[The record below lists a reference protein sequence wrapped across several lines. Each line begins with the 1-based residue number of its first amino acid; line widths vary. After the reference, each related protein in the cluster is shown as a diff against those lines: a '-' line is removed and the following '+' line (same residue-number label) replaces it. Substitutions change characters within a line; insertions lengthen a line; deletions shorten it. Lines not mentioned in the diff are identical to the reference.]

1 MIKTRL
7 STFQTLL
14 TVYSCSL
21 FISFPLVLTQA
32 RPINIEAKLLDNQI
46 IITADKKVFTRYK
59 FATTLKKPYF
69 YPVNGPVSQKS
80 LTAESIEPYPH
91 HNSLFFGCDRVN
103 GANFW
108 QEGID
113 RGQIVSEG
121 VKLIT
126 PKGEKIVFTDTCLW
140 KQPGKEPVIRDTRH
154 ITISA
159 PEKDLRFIDFEITLQ
174 PLIDIRIER
183 TNHSLFSARMI
194 PQLSVDSGGTLTNA
208 EGKTTEKGTWGVAS
222 PWCDYYGTHNDIT
235 EGIAIL
241 QHPANR
247 WYPSKWFT
255 RDYGF
260 FSPTPMYWPEN
271 GTHIE
276 LPKESE
282 LTLKY
287 RVVVHAHDTKTAD
300 IAGIFEKYKTPVE
313 DKKKQSPLDCI
324 FGIFKIFCP
333 EEKD

>member
-1 MIKTRL
+1 MNL
-7 STFQTLL
+7 
-14 TVYSCSL
+14 
-21 FISFPLVLTQA
+21 
-32 RPINIEAKLLDNQI
+32 EAEIANDQVVVK
-46 IITADKKVFTRYK
+46 ADEKVFTSYK
-59 FATTLKKPYF
+59 FASILKKPYF
-69 YPVNGPVSQKS
+69 FPVNGPISQKS

-113 RGQIVSEG
+113 RGQIISQGPKIV
-121 VKLIT
+121 T
-126 PKGEKIVFTDTCLW
+126 PKGKKVTFTDICLW
-140 KQPGKEPVIRDTRH
+140 RQPGKEPVIRDTRR

-159 PEKDLRFIDFEITLQ
+159 PNENLRFIDFEITLQ
-174 PLIDIRIER
+174 PLMDIRIER

-194 PQLSVDSGGTLTNA
+194 PQLSVDSGGTLINA

-222 PWCDYYGTHNDIT
+222 PWCDYFGTHNDVT
-235 EGIAIL
+235 EGVAIL
-241 QHPANR
+241 QHPQNR

-276 LPKESE
+276 LPKKSG

-287 RVVVHAHDTKTAD
+287 RVVVHAHDTQTAD
-300 IAGIFEKYKTPVE
+300 IAGIFEQYKTPVE
-313 DKKKQSPLDCI
+313 NKKNQSLLDSI

-333 EEKD
+333 EGSD

>member
-1 MIKTRL
+1 MFRVL
-7 STFQTLL
+7 AALYGCL
-14 TVYSCSL
+14 L
-21 FISFPLVLTQA
+21 FISFSSTLAYAQPAV
-32 RPINIEAKLLDNQI
+32 EAKLL
-46 IITADKKVFTRYK
+46 ADELAVKVDGEIFTCYK
-59 FATTLKKPYF
+59 FASTLKKPYF
-69 YPVNGPVSQKS
+69 FPVNGPVSQKS

-113 RGQIVSEG
+113 RGQIVSQG

-126 PKGEKIVFTDTCLW
+126 TKGEKIVFMDTCLW
-140 KQPGKEPVIRDTRH
+140 RQPGKNPVIQDLRR
-154 ITISA
+154 IEISA
-159 PEKDLRFIDFEITLQ
+159 PEDEFRFIDFEITVK
-174 PLIDIRIER
+174 PLVDIRIER
-183 TNHSLFSARMI
+183 TNHSLFSIRMI
-194 PQLSVDSGGTLTNA
+194 PELSVSSGGTLVNA
-208 EGKTTEKGTWGVAS
+208 EGKTNEKGTWGVAS
-222 PWCDYYGTHNDIT
+222 AWCDYFGTNNDIT

-241 QHPANR
+241 QHPQNR

-271 GTHIE
+271 GSHIE

-287 RVVVHAHDTKTAD
+287 RVVVHAHDTKAAD
-300 IAGIFEKYKTPVE
+300 ISGIFEKYKAPDETEE
-313 DKKKQSPLDCI
+313 DQSLLDII

-333 EEKD
+333 EDSD